1 MKIFKVRI
9 LQSAEADINALAD
22 FLFENLSREGAYRY
36 LEFMKQ
42 EVLSLSIYANCFAET
57 HSKTIRTIH
66 PKARRM
72 ISHNH
77 KWAYVFHIEGDTV
90 LVDRVIPSSSIIQ

>member
-1 MKIFKVRI
+1 MKIYKVRI
-9 LQSAEADINALAD
+9 LRSAEADIDALAD
-22 FLFENLSREGAYRY
+22 FLFEKLSREGAYRY

-42 EVLSLSIYANCFAET
+42 EVMSLSIYANCFADT
-57 HSKTIRTIH
+57 HSKTIRDIH

-72 ISHNH
+72 VSHNH

-90 LVDRVIPSSSIIQ
+90 WVDRIIPSSSVQ

>member
-1 MKIFKVRI
+1 MKVYKVRV
-9 LQSAEADINALAD
+9 LQTAEADIDALAD

-42 EVLSLSIYANCFAET
+42 EVKSLSIYANCFAET
-57 HSKTIRTIH
+57 HSKTIRDIH

-72 ISHNH
+72 VIINGCMCSIS
-77 KWAYVFHIEGDTV
+77 KKILFGLTGLFLQV
-90 LVDRVIPSSSIIQ
+90 

>member
-1 MKIFKVRI
+1 MKIYKVKVLR
-9 LQSAEADINALAD
+9 SAVADIDALAD
-22 FLFENLSREGAYRY
+22 FLFEKLSREVAYRY

-57 HSKTIRTIH
+57 HSKTIRAIH
-66 PKARRM
+66 PKARKM
-72 ISHNH
+72 VSHNH

-90 LVDRVIPSSSIIQ
+90 LVDRIIPSSSIVQ